1 MICKPLARP
10 GHSRP
15 ALIGVN
21 SITARFS
28 LHAPMVRKP
37 DISVLAGEF
46 PQSVVS
52 PACSSF
58 DAHDD
63 GRWYRFAQLVRGL
76 KDQGDTRSLQV
87 AFDRLEQYLKGEDPD
102 LRDWATGFL
111 QALQDVASWSSQDGE
126 PFLRFMTPDM
136 CGESETIRQDLAD
149 CSTRSRSLTW
159 GVFTLHAPA
168 PRAASPMPMGSGRI
182 SSKYQAG

>member
-1 MICKPLARP
+1 L
-10 GHSRP
+10 
-15 ALIGVN
+15 
-21 SITARFS
+21 TASFS

-46 PQSVVS
+46 PQSVDS

-58 DAHDD
+58 GAHDD

-76 KDQGDTRSLQV
+76 KDQGDTRSLQA

-126 PFLRFMTPDM
+126 PFLRFM
-136 CGESETIRQDLAD
+136 GERTRHVWGTLDTIRQDLAD
-149 CSTRSRSLTW
+149 CSILEAEVLMWRVVHPTRAGATRS
-159 GVFTLHAPA
+159 
-168 PRAASPMPMGSGRI
+168 
-182 SSKYQAG
+182 